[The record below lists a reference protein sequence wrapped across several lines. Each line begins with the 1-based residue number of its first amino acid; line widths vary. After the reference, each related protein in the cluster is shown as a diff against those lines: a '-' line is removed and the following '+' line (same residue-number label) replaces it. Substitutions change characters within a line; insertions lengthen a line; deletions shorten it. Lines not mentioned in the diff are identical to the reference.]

1 MKKEESMNYETII
14 LEIKDHIATIT
25 LNRPDR
31 LNALNDQMADE
42 LNDVAISIDRDDDV
56 RVVIITGAGR
66 AFCSGRDLKGERT
79 GSSEIG
85 HSLPDRIFAALNNIE
100 KPIIASINGV
110 AVGGG
115 CTMTLSCDIRIAS
128 EEARFQLPF
137 TRLGICTE
145 IGSTYLLP
153 RLIGMGKACE
163 LLLTSKMIDAKEAN
177 EMGLVNQVVPASELV
192 KTTYEMARNIAKF
205 PPLSV
210 KMNKR
215 GLYQSMNSDLTS
227 QLRYEALASAYLR
240 DTEDAKEAIQAFQE
254 KREPIYK
261 GR

>member
-1 MKKEESMNYETII
+1 MNSQTII
-14 LEIKDHIATIT
+14 LEKKDYIATIT

-31 LNALNDQMADE
+31 LNALNDQMANE
-42 LNDVAISIDRDDDV
+42 LNDASVSIDGDDEV
-56 RVVIITGAGR
+56 RVVVITGAGR
-66 AFCSGRDLKGERT
+66 GFCSGADLKGERT
-79 GSSEIG
+79 GRSRMG
-85 HSLPDRIFAALNNIE
+85 HGMADKIFEALNNME

-128 EEARFQLPF
+128 EEAKFQLPF

-145 IGSTYLLP
+145 LGSTYLLP

-163 LLLTSKMIDAKEAN
+163 LVLTSRMINAKEAH
-177 EMGLVNQVVPASELV
+177 EMGLVNQVVPASELA
-192 KTTYEMARNIAKF
+192 KTTYEMASSIAKF

-215 GLYQSMNSDLTS
+215 GLYQAMNSDLPS
-227 QLRYEALASAYLR
+227 QLRYESLANAYLSG
-240 DTEDAKEAIQAFQE
+240 TEDAKEAIKAFQE

>member
-1 MKKEESMNYETII
+1 MNYETII
-14 LEIKDHIATIT
+14 LEKKDYIATIT

-42 LNDVAISIDRDDDV
+42 LNDVSVSIDGDDEV
-56 RVVIITGAGR
+56 RVVVITGAGR
-66 AFCSGRDLKGERT
+66 AFCSGADLKGERT
-79 GSSEIG
+79 GRSEIG
-85 HSLPDRIFAALNNIE
+85 HDLADRIFAALNNIE

-128 EEARFQLPF
+128 EEAKFQLPF

-145 IGSTYLLP
+145 LGSSYLLP
-153 RLIGMGKACE
+153 RLIGMGKASE
-163 LLLTSKMIDAKEAN
+163 LLLTSKMIDAKEAK
-177 EMGLVNQVVPASELV
+177 EIGLVNQVVPADELV
-192 KTTYEMARNIAKF
+192 KTTHEMASSIAKL

-215 GLYQSMNSDLTS
+215 GLRQAMNTDLPS
-227 QLRYEALASAYLR
+227 QLRYEALATAYLSG
-240 DTEDAKEAIQAFQE
+240 TEDAKEAIKAFQE